1 MALKHLTPYSSRRVC
16 HRADFLRYRKPIS
29 QKVTHMPYV
38 DDLKIYAPS
47 EKNPQRMMEN
57 VKDGLDLKAMGIFKY
72 RGRRGGKKAK
82 HNVSLERHPKSI
94 QVVESRRPSKT
105 CKQQFEHGKLIC
117 IQRENNSTRISP
129 TTEFAVPKC
138 LFTNICSLAKSK
150 NRLRAPVAIEAH
162 LNNQDIDI
170 CVVSETHLS
179 TDLPDSIV
187 NIPEYNLFRR
197 DRGWLRRDK
206 RKNGGIAIYVRKNI
220 KVLNIYRSG
229 LYELICMTLLLPSGH
244 RFLVCGFYNPPKHQY
259 REQDLIDYIISSMD
273 NELGKHPDSVL
284 LCGGDVN
291 CLDVH
296 EFQALSWWNIMVD
309 FPTSGNACLDN
320 CFTDRVNLFGSPY
333 PIIC

>member
-1 MALKHLTPYSSRRVC
+1 
-16 HRADFLRYRKPIS
+16 
-29 QKVTHMPYV
+29 MPYV

-57 VKDGLDLKAMGIFKY
+57 VKNGLDLKAMGIFKY

-179 TDLPDSIV
+179 TYLPNSIV

-197 DRGWLRRDK
+197 DRGWLGRDK
-206 RKNGGIAIYVRKNI
+206 SKNGGIAIYVRKNL

-244 RFLVCGFYNPPKHQY
+244 RFLICGFYNPPKHQY
-259 REQDLIDYIISSMD
+259 REHDLIDYIISSMD
-273 NELGKHPDSVL
+273 NELEKHPDSVL

-309 FPTSGNACLDN
+309 FTTRGNACLDN
-320 CFTDRVNLFGSPY
+320 CFTDRVNLFDSPY